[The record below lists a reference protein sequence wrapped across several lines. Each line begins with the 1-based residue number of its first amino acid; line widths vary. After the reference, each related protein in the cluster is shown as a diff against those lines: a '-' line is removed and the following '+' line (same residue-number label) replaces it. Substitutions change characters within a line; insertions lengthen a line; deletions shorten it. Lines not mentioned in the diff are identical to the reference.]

1 MASPIRLGLVGTGN
15 IGRVHT
21 KTLERNGIMYAAA
34 ADIRF
39 DVAKGFAKEF
49 DIPKVFA
56 SGQELFDTDLVDAVT
71 LAVPNKA
78 HAELAIAAMKA
89 GKDVF
94 VEKPMSVSQE
104 LCAQMVKTARE
115 TGRILQVGFVYRY
128 SPIAQTIQAFRQ
140 AGRFGTIYHAKANL
154 YRRRGIP
161 GLGGAFTTKAESG
174 GGALIDIGV
183 HTIDLAT
190 FLMGLPTPVRASGKT
205 YGYFGRRMKDY
216 LYEGDMWAGP
226 PKYDGTFDVDD
237 SAHALI
243 RFEGGAT
250 LEVNV
255 TWAGN
260 IPDNT
265 LRNDMVLLGDQAGA
279 VFKIGGDEL
288 TIACEQD
295 GHNVDLKPTLK
306 PGNMWDGQ
314 LKAFLHAVE
323 TREQP
328 HANGL
333 SGQRVQ
339 AILDGIYA
347 SSAADREVEIKL
359 LG

>member
-1 MASPIRLGLVGTGN
+1 MASSIRMGLVGTGN

-21 KTLERNGIMYAAA
+21 ETLKRNGIMYAAA
-34 ADIRF
+34 ADIRYE
-39 DVAKGFAKEF
+39 VAQNFAKEF
-49 DIPKVFA
+49 GIPKVFA

-104 LCAQMVKTARE
+104 LCAQMAKTARE

-128 SPIAQTIQAFRQ
+128 SPIAQAIQAFRD

-174 GGALIDIGV
+174 GGVLIDIAV

-190 FLMGLPTPVRASGKT
+190 FLMGFPTPVRASGKT
-205 YGYFGRRMKDY
+205 YGYFGRRMKQY
-216 LYEGDMWAGP
+216 LYENMWAGP

-243 RFEGGAT
+243 RFEGGMT

-260 IPDNT
+260 IPEDS
-265 LRNDMVLLGDQAGA
+265 LRSDMAILGDQAGA
-279 VFKIGGDEL
+279 VFKIGGNEV
-288 TIACEQD
+288 TIATEQC
-295 GHNVDLKPTLK
+295 GHNVDIKPTLR
-306 PGNMWDGQ
+306 PGDMWDGQ
-314 LKAFLHAVE
+314 LQAFLHAVQ

-328 HANGL
+328 HANGR

-359 LG
+359 LD